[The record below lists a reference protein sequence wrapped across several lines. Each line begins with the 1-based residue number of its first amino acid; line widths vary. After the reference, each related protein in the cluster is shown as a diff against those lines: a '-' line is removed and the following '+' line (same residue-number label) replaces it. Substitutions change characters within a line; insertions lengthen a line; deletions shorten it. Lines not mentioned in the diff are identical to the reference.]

1 MEESVVGVFFWAPRL
16 RSCAPSVH
24 ALKSSA
30 LSIGGQRCSKAAK
43 ALEAAANCQRAGDD
57 SIFRKYYFYLL

>member
-1 MEESVVGVFFWAPRL
+1 MEESVVGVFFWVPGL

-30 LSIGGQRCSKAAK
+30 LSIGWQRCSNAAK
-43 ALEAAANCQRAGDD
+43 ALEAAANCQRVGDD
-57 SIFRKYYFYLL
+57 SILYYFYLL